1 MNLKIMRRY
10 SNEKERT
17 EEKMRHTE
25 DALKIMYSAYLE
37 LRKATVLM
45 QNGNDITMN
54 KWIAN
59 TKKTFDAASLLS
71 KEQRKR
77 LGFPNFIVLQD
88 DFAKEE
94 N

>member
-1 MNLKIMRRY
+1 MKKKELK
-10 SNEKERT
+10 K
-17 EEKMRHTE
+17 KMRHTE

-59 TKKTFDAASLLS
+59 TKKTVSA
-71 KEQRKR
+71 
-77 LGFPNFIVLQD
+77 
-88 DFAKEE
+88 
-94 N
+94 